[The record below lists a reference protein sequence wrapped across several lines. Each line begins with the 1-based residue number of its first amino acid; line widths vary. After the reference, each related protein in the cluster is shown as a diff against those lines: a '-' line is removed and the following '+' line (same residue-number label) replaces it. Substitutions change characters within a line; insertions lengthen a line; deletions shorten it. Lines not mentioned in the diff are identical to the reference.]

1 MAKKDYEE
9 KIEELLEGSEKEN
22 VEVEIEVKDTEQ
34 DLQDLVGVLKSEMD
48 DAKDFIN
55 QVGQERA
62 ESTEYYLGNEP
73 ESTSSLQSEFIST
86 DVRDTV
92 LFMLPQIM
100 RTFFGTKKVV
110 EFVPKGPED
119 IALAEQQTDYINY
132 LIQEKNPGFQ
142 VLYSAFKDAL
152 VRKTGFVKVFW
163 DDSVKATTHE
173 YTGLDPQSYQ
183 ALVLDPNVEIVQESV
198 TMEKIIQIDPLS
210 GEQVEMEIPAKY
222 DLVIRRLKPKDQVC
236 IEAVPP
242 EEILIAR
249 HARTLEEASY
259 VAHRMIKSA
268 SELVA
273 MGYDYDEIEEY
284 IGYTGSSLD
293 PEAFEEIEARN
304 PFDNMVYPDRTDS
317 GGKDALYIEHY
328 INYDFDGDGID
339 ERIRVCTI
347 GNGLHVLNVEQWDE
361 LPICMF
367 CPDPEPHTAIGSCPA
382 DYLKPIQAAKSQIMR
397 DTLDS
402 LGHSIFPRMAVVEGQ
417 VNIDDVLNTDIGQPI
432 RVRAPGMVQP
442 FSVPFVGKEA
452 FPVLG
457 YLDESKENR
466 TGVSKAS
473 AGLNADALQSST
485 KAAVAATM
493 SGAQG
498 RIELICRHFAEG
510 GLKDM
515 FKIVNNLVIKHQ
527 NAQDVFRLNGKFIPV
542 DPRYWDSDKDMI
554 VNVAISKSSD
564 EEKFAVLTQVA
575 GKQEQIMQLLGPS
588 NPLVSL
594 QQYANTLTKFV
605 ELAGFK
611 DSSQFFNAEVPPMPP
626 QQPPE
631 EQKPDATEM
640 LAQAEAMKAQVS
652 AQKAM
657 IDAETDR
664 MKIIMDDDRQRD
676 IEEAQIR
683 LKAAELMA
691 KYGAQVN
698 IAEIN
703 AIMERDRE
711 TIRQTA
717 KAQSQGLFTGNVPP
731 QNL

>member
-1 MAKKDYEE
+1 MAKK
-9 KIEELLEGSEKEN
+9 KVK
-22 VEVEIEVKDTEQ
+22 EIEAEIEMQVDEESSMI
-34 DLQDLVGVLKSEMD
+34 DLVGVIKSEMD
-48 DAKDFIN
+48 DAKDFIH
-55 QVGQERA
+55 QVGEERA
-62 ESTEYYLGNEP
+62 ESTEYYLGSEP
-73 ESTSSLQSEFIST
+73 EATSTLQSEFVST

-92 LFMLPQIM
+92 LFMLPSVM

-110 EFVPKGPED
+110 EFVPNGPED
-119 IALAEQQTDYINY
+119 IPLAEQQTDYINY
-132 LIQEKNPGFQ
+132 IVQQKNQGFN

-152 VRKTGFVKVFW
+152 VRKTGFVKGFW
-163 DDSVKATTHE
+163 DDSITASTHE
-173 YTGLDPQSYQ
+173 YTGLDPQAYQ
-183 ALVLDPNVEIVQESV
+183 ALVLDPNVEIVEESV
-198 TMEKIIQIDPLS
+198 TMQSITTVDPVS
-210 GEQVEMEIPAKY
+210 GKEVTQEIPAMY
-222 DLVIRRLKPKDQVC
+222 DITIRRVKAKNQVC
-236 IEAVPP
+236 LEAIPP
-242 EEILIAR
+242 EEVLISR
-249 HARTLEEASY
+249 HARDIKSASY
-259 VAHRMIKSA
+259 VAHRMIKSV

-273 MGYDYDEIEEY
+273 MGYDADEIEEY
-284 IGYTGSSLD
+284 ASYAGTALD
-293 PEAFEEIEARN
+293 PESYDEQQARN
-304 PFDNMVYPDRTDS
+304 PFDNMVYPDRNDS
-317 GGKDALYIEHY
+317 GGKDVLYIEHY
-328 INYDFDGDGID
+328 LFYDFDGDGID

-347 GNGLHVLNVEQWDE
+347 GDGLHILNVEQWDD
-361 LPICMF
+361 LPIVMF

-510 GLKDM
+510 GMKDL
-515 FKIVNNLVIKHQ
+515 FTLVNNLVIKHQ
-527 NAQDVFRLNGKFIPV
+527 NAQDVFRLNGKFVPV
-542 DPRYWDSDKDMI
+542 DPRYWDADKDL
-554 VNVAISKSSD
+554 VCNVAISKSSD
-564 EEKFAVLTQVA
+564 EEKFAILGSLA
-575 GKQEQIMQLLGPS
+575 GKQEQILQTLGPS
-588 NPLVSL
+588 NPMVSL
-594 QQYANTLTKFV
+594 QQYSNTLARMI
-605 ELAGFK
+605 EMAGFK
-611 DSSQFFNAEVPPMPP
+611 DPESFINTEVPPLPP
-626 QQPPE
+626 TPQE
-631 EQKPDATEM
+631 TKPDAAEL
-640 LAQAEAMKAQVS
+640 LAQAEAQKAQVQ
-652 AQKAM
+652 AQKAI

-683 LKAAELMA
+683 LKAAELIG
-691 KYGAQVN
+691 KYGTQVN

-711 TIRQTA
+711 TIRQSA
-717 KAQSQGLFTGNVPP
+717 KDQAQGLFTGNVQ
-731 QNL
+731 QNI

>member
-1 MAKKDYEE
+1 
-9 KIEELLEGSEKEN
+9 
-22 VEVEIEVKDTEQ
+22 
-34 DLQDLVGVLKSEMD
+34 
-48 DAKDFIN
+48 
-55 QVGQERA
+55 
-62 ESTEYYLGNEP
+62 
-73 ESTSSLQSEFIST
+73 
-86 DVRDTV
+86 
-92 LFMLPQIM
+92 
-100 RTFFGTKKVV
+100 
-110 EFVPKGPED
+110 
-119 IALAEQQTDYINY
+119 
-132 LIQEKNPGFQ
+132 
-142 VLYSAFKDAL
+142 
-152 VRKTGFVKVFW
+152 
-163 DDSVKATTHE
+163 
-173 YTGLDPQSYQ
+173 
-183 ALVLDPNVEIVQESV
+183 
-198 TMEKIIQIDPLS
+198 
-210 GEQVEMEIPAKY
+210 
-222 DLVIRRLKPKDQVC
+222 
-236 IEAVPP
+236 
-242 EEILIAR
+242 
-249 HARTLEEASY
+249 
-259 VAHRMIKSA
+259 
-268 SELVA
+268 
-273 MGYDYDEIEEY
+273 
-284 IGYTGSSLD
+284 
-293 PEAFEEIEARN
+293 
-304 PFDNMVYPDRTDS
+304 
-317 GGKDALYIEHY
+317 
-328 INYDFDGDGID
+328 
-339 ERIRVCTI
+339 
-347 GNGLHVLNVEQWDE
+347 
-361 LPICMF
+361 
-367 CPDPEPHTAIGSCPA
+367 
-382 DYLKPIQAAKSQIMR
+382 
-397 DTLDS
+397 
-402 LGHSIFPRMAVVEGQ
+402 MAVVEGQ

-442 FSVPFVGKEA
+442 FSIPFVGKEA

-510 GLKDM
+510 GLKFL

-542 DPRYWDSDKDMI
+542 DPRYWDSDKDMV

-564 EEKFAVLTQVA
+564 EEKFAILAQLTS
-575 GKQEQIMQLLGPS
+575 KQEQIMQLLGPN

-594 QQYANTLTKFV
+594 QQYSNTLTKMI
-605 ELAGFK
+605 EMAGFK
-611 DSSQFFNAEVPPMPP
+611 DPQTFINTEVPPMPP
-626 QQPPE
+626 TPPE
-631 EQKPDATEM
+631 QQKPDPAEM
-640 LAQAEAMKAQVS
+640 LAMAEAQKAQVQ
-652 AQKAM
+652 AQKAV

>member
-1 MAKKDYEE
+1 MAEKKV
-9 KIEELLEGSEKEN
+9 K
-22 VEVEIEVKDTEQ
+22 EIEAEIEMQVDEESSMI
-34 DLQDLVGVLKSEMD
+34 DLVGVIKSEMD
-48 DAKDFIN
+48 DAKDFIH
-55 QVGQERA
+55 QVGEERA
-62 ESTEYYLGNEP
+62 ESTEYYLGSEP
-73 ESTSSLQSEFIST
+73 EATSTLQSEFIST

-92 LFMLPQIM
+92 LFMLPSIM

-110 EFVPKGPED
+110 EFVPNGPED
-119 IALAEQQTDYINY
+119 IPLAEQQTDYINY
-132 LIQEKNPGFQ
+132 IVQQKNQGFN

-152 VRKTGFVKVFW
+152 VRKTGFVKGFW
-163 DDSVKATTHE
+163 DDSITASTHE
-173 YTGLDPQSYQ
+173 YTGLDPQAYQ
-183 ALVLDPNVEIVQESV
+183 ALVLDPNVEIVEESV
-198 TMEKIIQIDPLS
+198 TMQSITTVDPVS
-210 GEQVEMEIPAKY
+210 GEEVTQEIPAMY
-222 DLVIRRLKPKDQVC
+222 DITIRRVKAKNQVC
-236 IEAVPP
+236 LEAIPP
-242 EEILIAR
+242 EEVLISR
-249 HARTLEEASY
+249 HARDIKSASY
-259 VAHRMIKSA
+259 VAHRMIKSV

-273 MGYDYDEIEEY
+273 MGYDADEIEEY
-284 IGYTGSSLD
+284 ASYAGTALD
-293 PEAFEEIEARN
+293 PESYDEQQARN
-304 PFDNMVYPDRTDS
+304 PFDNMVYPDRNDS
-317 GGKDALYIEHY
+317 GGKDVLYIEHY
-328 INYDFDGDGID
+328 LFYDFDGDGID

-347 GNGLHVLNVEQWDE
+347 GDGLHILNVEQWDD
-361 LPICMF
+361 LPIVMF

-510 GLKDM
+510 GMKDL
-515 FKIVNNLVIKHQ
+515 FTLINNLVIKHQ
-527 NAQDVFRLNGKFIPV
+527 NSQDVFRLNGKFIPV
-542 DPRYWDSDKDMI
+542 DPRYWNADKDLI

-564 EEKFAVLTQVA
+564 EEKFAILGSVA
-575 GKQEQIMQLLGPS
+575 NKQEQILQTLGAN
-588 NPLVSL
+588 NPMVSL
-594 QQYANTLTKFV
+594 QQYANTLSRMI
-605 ELAGFK
+605 EMAGFK
-611 DSSQFFNAEVPPMPP
+611 DPESFINTEVPPLPP
-626 QQPPE
+626 APQE
-631 EQKPDATEM
+631 TKPDAAEL
-640 LAQAEAMKAQVS
+640 LAQAEAQKAQVQ
-652 AQKAM
+652 AQKAI

-664 MKIIMDDDRQRD
+664 MKIIMDDDRNRD

-683 LKAAELMA
+683 LKAAELLA
-691 KYGAQVN
+691 KYGTQVN

-711 TIRQTA
+711 NIRQSA
-717 KAQSQGLFTGNVPP
+717 KDQAQGLFTGNVQ
-731 QNL
+731 QNI